1 MFNSKDTKSSSLGN
15 YDYSDLSKDYI
26 QKWASFKE
34 ETEKRKS
41 FYKDFLNIKKD
52 KDTTLCLTLEEIN
65 SKIKLLTG
73 VLVDDDWTLKNFKE
87 SLVEFQID
95 YKIMDFKS
103 TISSSPLLIDWFYHH
118 SPSILDDKIDAI
130 SYVYAKFDPL
140 KTIQIMDNLLADRI
154 IWNEYNGR
162 YTLND

>member
-15 YDYSDLSKDYI
+15 YDYSDLSKKSI
-26 QKWASFKE
+26 QKWISFKE
-34 ETEKRKS
+34 ETDKRKS

-52 KDTTLCLTLEEIN
+52 KDTTLCLTLEDIN
-65 SKIKLLTG
+65 LKIKLLTG
-73 VLVDDDWTLKNFKE
+73 VLVDEDWILKNFKE
-87 SLVEFQID
+87 SIVEFQID

-103 TISSSPLLIDWFYHH
+103 TIESYPLLTDWFYHH
-118 SPSILDDKIDAI
+118 NPSILDDKIDAI

-162 YTLND
+162 RTLND